1 MLMIPLEIGFAFPV
15 VQGLIVSEI
24 TRPEAVLV
32 SVLWS
37 IPHSE
42 ILLEI
47 CVYIH
52 ALVDITPSK
61 IQIEDACQYVR
72 LEVGEIR

>member
-1 MLMIPLEIGFAFPV
+1 MLMIPLEIDFVFPIA
-15 VQGLIVSEI
+15 QELIVSEI
-24 TRPEAVLV
+24 TQPEAVLV

-52 ALVDITPSK
+52 ALMDITPSK
-61 IQIEDACQYVR
+61 IQIEDVCQYVR